1 MERLRSLRWPLT
13 AGLLLLALGGGY
25 FLWRPASPPA
35 PPAAAIVVYTP
46 TPHPTDVPL
55 PTATP
60 PPIVVYVS
68 GAVVRPGVYAL
79 PAGARLA
86 DAVAAAGGAAP
97 QADLEQINLAR
108 RLQDEEH
115 VHIPRRGETPRPEP
129 TPLPAMTPS
138 SAQPGKVNINTAGLA
153 ELDSLP
159 GIGPGYAQRIIEY
172 RQTHGPFSSIEEIQN
187 VPGIGPA
194 TFARI
199 RDLITVQP

>member
-1 MERLRSLRWPLT
+1 MERLRPLRWPLT
-13 AGLLLLALGGGY
+13 VGLLLLTLIGGVL
-25 FLWRPASPPA
+25 LWRPASPSA
-35 PPAAAIVVYTP
+35 PPAAAVVVYTP
-46 TPHPTDVPL
+46 TPRPTEVPL

-68 GAVVRPGVYAL
+68 GAGVRPGVYAL

-86 DAVAAAGGAAP
+86 DALAAAGGASS
-97 QADLEQINLAR
+97 QADLEAINLAR

-129 TPLPAMTPS
+129 TPLPAGAAPS
-138 SAQPGKVNINTAGLA
+138 GPSGGKVNINTAGLA

-159 GIGPGYAQRIIEY
+159 GIGPGYAQRIIDY
-172 RQTHGPFSSIEEIQN
+172 RQAHGPFSSIEEIQN

-199 RDLITVQP
+199 RDLITVQ

>member
-1 MERLRSLRWPLT
+1 
-13 AGLLLLALGGGY
+13 
-25 FLWRPASPPA
+25 
-35 PPAAAIVVYTP
+35 
-46 TPHPTDVPL
+46 
-55 PTATP
+55 
-60 PPIVVYVS
+60 
-68 GAVVRPGVYAL
+68 VYAL

-86 DAVAAAGGAAP
+86 DALAAAGGAGP
-97 QADLEQINLAR
+97 QADLETINLAR

-129 TPLPAMTPS
+129 TPLPVGATPS
-138 SAQPGKVNINTAGLA
+138 APSGGKVNINTAGLA

-172 RQTHGPFSSIEEIQN
+172 RQAHGPFSSIEELQN

-199 RDLITVQP
+199 RDLITVQ

>member
-1 MERLRSLRWPLT
+1 
-13 AGLLLLALGGGY
+13 
-25 FLWRPASPPA
+25 A
-35 PPAAAIVVYTP
+35 PPAAAVIVYTP
-46 TPHPTDVPL
+46 TPLPTDLPR

-68 GAVVRPGVYAL
+68 GAVRHPGVYAL

-86 DAVAAAGGAAP
+86 DAVAAAGGADP
-97 QADLEQINLAR
+97 QADLDQINLAR

-129 TPLPAMTPS
+129 TSPPAGVTPS
-138 SAQPGKVNINTAGLA
+138 GASGGKVNINTAGLE
-153 ELDSLP
+153 ELDRLP

-172 RQTHGPFSSIEEIQN
+172 RQAHGPFASIEEIQN

-199 RDLITVQP
+199 RDLITVQ